1 MEYLI
6 QYDKN
11 RYLTTKFT
19 TTDDIGKAARFSSLR
34 TANNFISNNMPK
46 ELFELK
52 HKFKAVRVEV
62 VKPGEYKVIE
72 PVSEQRKTKFE
83 DCYINNNESIKT
95 LKDDIA
101 KLDLDLDTFVKSKA
115 NLISRLSEIDKRISK
130 IYHFIELNDIE
141 PDIAIEIVLLLK
153 ETLIKKRQIKHCLQL
168 IASVE
173 TDKPKS
179 IQDLLYTINNLVK
192 NLY

>member
-52 HKFKAVRVEV
+52 HKFKAVRIEV

-72 PVSEQRKTKFE
+72 PVSEQQKTKLE

-101 KLDLDLDTFVKSKA
+101 KLDL
-115 NLISRLSEIDKRISK
+115 EIDKRISK
-130 IYHFIELNDIE
+130 IHHFIELNDIE

-153 ETLIKKRQIKHCLQL
+153 ETLIKKRQVKHCLQL

-173 TDKPKS
+173 TDKPKLT
-179 IQDLLYTINNLVK
+179 QGLLYTIDNLVK